1 MSWTDFILEPAK
13 ELGGL
18 PSSAI
23 LAAIVIALGYKDYQ
37 RSKEDHEQA
46 LKRLQA
52 WQDAS
57 VAENKQTE
65 AILKV
70 GEAANM
76 TAQAQT
82 RTAEELGKLRIIVDE
97 RLPHK

>member
-37 RSKEDHEQA
+37 RSKDEHEQA
-46 LKRLQA
+46 LERLQA

-65 AILKV
+65 AILGV
-70 GEAANM
+70 SEAAKM
-76 TAQAQT
+76 TAQAQA
-82 RTAEELGKLRIIVDE
+82 RTAEEVRLLAVKIEERI
-97 RLPHK
+97 PHK